1 MENVT
6 CMKLTT
12 QNVQNVFKSCL
23 YASNTTT
30 VVDGCDQ
37 ERNPISVYAVANNFK
52 FDPEMLAQEKSHIEQ
67 LLSQLPEQFF
77 NGGWTFGDMFYN
89 RDGDTWTG
97 ILPPMEYLLALGL
110 AIGKIS
116 FTTPRDMWWR
126 LPGGMPYVKLAAS

>member
-12 QNVQNVFKSCL
+12 QNVQSVFKNCIV
-23 YASNTTT
+23 A
-30 VVDGCDQ
+30 DGCVQ
-37 ERNPISVYAVANNFK
+37 ERKPVSVHAVANNFR

-67 LLSQLPEQFF
+67 LLSQLPEQYFK
-77 NGGWTFGDMFYN
+77 GWTFGDMFYN

-97 ILPPMEYLLALGL
+97 IIPPMEYLLALGL
-110 AIGKIS
+110 AIGKFS
-116 FTTPRDMWWR
+116 FTTPRDTWWR